1 MNASICPNCHF
12 PNRRGANFCAMC
24 GTPLKPDAAG
34 PAPDVPVQA
43 DEFDE
48 AETLRARGS
57 LDVRVGRRTDTGRL
71 RESNEDSLLVLEGV
85 WNNRSV
91 SRPVGLFVVADGIG
105 GNEGGEIA
113 SGMLVS
119 GLARSAAEL
128 LPGLL
133 AAEPPFDGR
142 AWLSGAIQAENE
154 AIFEWAREAGYDL
167 GTTVVAVLL
176 QGERALIAHVGDSRV
191 YLINAARIEQLTVD
205 HSLVESLVI
214 ANQIS
219 REEARAHPNANVIY
233 RTVGDQANVV
243 VDLRAARLMPGD
255 RLLLCSDGLS
265 GMLTDETIHEL
276 VMNAPSPQSACDA
289 LVDAANAAGGEDNC
303 TVILVELRAL
313 EPAAVAHV
321 AP

>member
-1 MNASICPNCHF
+1 MNLSICPNCRF
-12 PNRRGANFCAMC
+12 PNRQGANYCAMC
-24 GTPLKPDAAG
+24 GQGLNQEITAEHSDAPTMPFNPTWPEA
-34 PAPDVPVQA
+34 AAAEDA
-43 DEFDE
+43 D
-48 AETLRARGS
+48 TIRARPS
-57 LDVRVGRRTDTGRL
+57 LDVRVGRQTDVGRL
-71 RESNEDSLLVLEGV
+71 RETNEDSLLVLEGV

-119 GLARSAAEL
+119 SLARRAAEL
-128 LPGLL
+128 LPALL
-133 AAEPPFDGR
+133 ATDESFDGR
-142 AWLSGAIQAENE
+142 AWLTGAIQAGNDE
-154 AIFEWAREAGYDL
+154 IYEWAHEAGYEM

-176 QGERALIAHVGDSRV
+176 RGDQALIAHVGDSRV

-214 ANQIS
+214 AHQIS

-233 RTVGDQANVV
+233 RTVGDQPNVV

-265 GMLTDETIHEL
+265 GMITDALIHEL
-276 VMNAPSPQSACDA
+276 VLTAPSPQAACDT
-289 LVDAANAAGGEDNC
+289 LVEAANQAGGEDNC
-303 TVILVELRAL
+303 TVILVELYTS
-313 EPAAVAHV
+313 
-321 AP
+321 

>member
-24 GTPLKPDAAG
+24 GRALNQDVAGAPTDLPAAPGQGAWPELGGSEDA
-34 PAPDVPVQA
+34 D
-43 DEFDE
+43 
-48 AETLRARGS
+48 TLRARGT
-57 LDVRVGRRTDTGRL
+57 LDVRVGRQTDVGRL
-71 RESNEDSLLVLEGV
+71 RDSNEDSLLVLEGV

-91 SRPVGLFVVADGIG
+91 SRPLGLFVVADGIG

-119 GLARSAAEL
+119 GLARRAAEI
-128 LPGLL
+128 LPHIL
-133 AAEPPFDGR
+133 AADEPFDGG
-142 AWLSGAIQAENE
+142 AWLSSAIQGCNE
-154 AIFEWAREAGYDL
+154 EIFEWAHEAGYEL

-176 QGERALIAHVGDSRV
+176 RGEQALIAHVGDSRV
-191 YLINAARIEQLTVD
+191 YLLNAGRIEQLTVD

-233 RTVGDQANVV
+233 RTVGDQPSVM
-243 VDLRAARLMPGD
+243 VDLRAIRLMPGD

-265 GMLTDETIHEL
+265 GMITDERIHEL
-276 VMNAPSPQSACDA
+276 VLKAPSPQAACDT
-289 LVDAANAAGGEDNC
+289 LVEAANEAGGEDNC
-303 TVILVELRAL
+303 TVVLVELHSR
-313 EPAAVAHV
+313 
-321 AP
+321 

>member
-1 MNASICPNCHF
+1 
-12 PNRRGANFCAMC
+12 MC
-24 GTPLKPDAAG
+24 GTALGHTSADEATDVAHDAAE
-34 PAPDVPVQA
+34 ASRAAEEA
-43 DEFDE
+43 D
-48 AETLRARGS
+48 TLQARGS
-57 LDVRVGRRTDTGRL
+57 LDVRAGRRTDVGRL

-91 SRPVGLFVVADGIG
+91 SRPVGLYVVADGIG

-119 GLARSAAEL
+119 GLARRAAEL

-133 AAEPPFDGR
+133 VDEPRFDGR
-142 AWLSGAIQAENE
+142 TWLAGAIQSVNE
-154 AIFEWAREAGYDL
+154 EIFEWAREAGYDF

-176 QGERALIAHVGDSRV
+176 RGEQALIAHVGDSRV
-191 YLINAARIEQLTVD
+191 YLINASRIEQLTVD

-233 RTVGDQANVV
+233 RTVGDQANVA
-243 VDLRAARLMPGD
+243 VDLRVARLMPGD

-265 GMLTDETIHEL
+265 GMITDETIHQL
-276 VMNAPSPQSACDA
+276 VMNAPSPQPACDA

-313 EPAAVAHV
+313 
-321 AP
+321 